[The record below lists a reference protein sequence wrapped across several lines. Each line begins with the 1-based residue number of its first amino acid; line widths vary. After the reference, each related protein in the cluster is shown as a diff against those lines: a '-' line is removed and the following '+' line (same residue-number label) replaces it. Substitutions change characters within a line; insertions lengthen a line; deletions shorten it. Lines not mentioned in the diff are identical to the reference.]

1 VVASLVRRCTMAEG
15 TFELAESSMASGTKG
30 PEQSTCAIAVMAKA
44 SIAGTTKT
52 RLIPP
57 LTPDEAA
64 QLNTQFLRD
73 AADNI
78 LTAANSANISGWMA
92 YAPAGSE
99 QFFRSHLPADIGLI
113 ETVAPTL
120 GECLHKTA
128 ADLFGAGH
136 GAVCLLN
143 SDSPTLPPAYLVT
156 AATALAAPGD
166 RVVIGPAVDGGY
178 YLIGMKCLHA
188 GLFEGI
194 AWSTD
199 QVLSQTMAKAGRLG
213 LDVVSLPS
221 WYDVDDLES
230 LRTLAGEVLGGVPF
244 EEGRRPA
251 RASWTRRQLL
261 SLAAS
266 SRLQDYIHFPHVAGT
281 RS

>member
-1 VVASLVRRCTMAEG
+1 MGNASLEAVQSAITHGSVPRAQ
-15 TFELAESSMASGTKG
+15 SG
-30 PEQSTCAIAVMAKA
+30 CAIAVMAKA

-64 QLNTQFLRD
+64 LLNTQFLRD
-73 AADNI
+73 CADNI

-99 QFFRSHLPADIGLI
+99 HFFRSHLPANIGLI
-113 ETVAPTL
+113 EMVAPTL
-120 GECLHKTA
+120 GECLHKTVTA
-128 ADLFGAGH
+128 LFGAGH

-156 AATALAAPGD
+156 AATVLAAPGE

-178 YLIGMKCLHA
+178 YLIGMKRLHSR
-188 GLFEGI
+188 LFENI

-199 QVLSQTMAKAGRLG
+199 QVLSQTMVRAEEVG
-213 LDVVSLPS
+213 LEVVCLPT
-221 WYDVDDLES
+221 WYDVDNAES
-230 LRTLAGEVLGGVPF
+230 LRTLAREVLGGVPF
-244 EEGRRPA
+244 EEGRMPA
-251 RASWTRRQLL
+251 PASWTRQHLL
-261 SLAAS
+261 CLAEN
-266 SRLQDYIHFPHVAGT
+266 SRLRDHIEFPHLTGD